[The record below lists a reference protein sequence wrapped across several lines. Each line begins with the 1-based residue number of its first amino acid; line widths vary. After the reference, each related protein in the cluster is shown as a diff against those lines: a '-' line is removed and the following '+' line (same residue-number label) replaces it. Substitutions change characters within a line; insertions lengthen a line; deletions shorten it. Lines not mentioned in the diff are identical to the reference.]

1 MEGDHKSGEE
11 WEWFEREKIALQ
23 KRKKIIY
30 SIINKKTVLIFK
42 IFWKELNLLI
52 NIEFINIKHY

>member
-1 MEGDHKSGEE
+1 MEGDHKNGEE
-11 WEWFEREKIALQ
+11 WEWFEREKISLQ

-30 SIINKKTVLIFK
+30 SIINKQTVLIFK